1 MTGLAPPKSP
11 KRSLI
16 PGLDEPEDELDAE
29 LDEVLEDLSA
39 AGSDFGAVFLV
50 AIAVKLSTHRHD
62 DA

>member
-1 MTGLAPPKSP
+1 M
-11 KRSLI
+11 
-16 PGLDEPEDELDAE
+16 PGIDEPDDELVAE

>member
-1 MTGLAPPKSP
+1 M
-11 KRSLI
+11 
-16 PGLDEPEDELDAE
+16 PGIDEPDDELVAE

-50 AIAVKLSTHRHD
+50 AIALKLSTHRHD